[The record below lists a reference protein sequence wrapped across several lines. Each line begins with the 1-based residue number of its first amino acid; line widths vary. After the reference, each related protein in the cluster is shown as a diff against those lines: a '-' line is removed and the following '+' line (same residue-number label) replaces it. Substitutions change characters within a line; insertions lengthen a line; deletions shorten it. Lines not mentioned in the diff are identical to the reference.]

1 MLDLQNSIEKE
12 PFMSGV
18 WSLLGLAVFGLIA
31 KMIGWS
37 YARGRRSDLGFVSRR
52 WLAEHHFLTN
62 DRR

>member
-1 MLDLQNSIEKE
+1 MLELQHSIEKE

-18 WSLLGLAVFGLIA
+18 WSLLGLAVVGAIA

-37 YARGRRSDLGFVSRR
+37 YARARRSDLGSVSRR
-52 WLAEHHFLTN
+52 WLAEHHFLMN